1 MHRLRLI
8 AVPVVAL
15 VVGLTPLA
23 SVAPAAAPPASNRLT
38 LAQYLKPGMPVELVS
53 ARSADRIA
61 WIAYEEGKRNVYTAA
76 APDFKPVRLTAFLKE
91 DGTDMT
97 EIRIADDGS
106 TVAFVRGSAPN
117 RQGWVA
123 NPTSDPNGA
132 ERAIWAVR
140 VTPVPGTA
148 TRLAEG
154 NNPVVSPDG
163 RSVLYVKDGQI
174 YRARVTAL
182 ATATAI
188 DKGEK
193 PLIDAWGLNSGPRWS
208 PDGTRIAFVSN
219 RTDHSFIGMY
229 DVKARTVNYVAPSTD
244 RDTSPTWSADGKKI
258 AFLRRPGLPFG
269 QQTTPGAGSGL
280 PDTGG
285 GRGGGGGGRAGGG
298 FAPGGAAP
306 AAAPSTPAVA
316 PAPATA
322 PAAAAAQTTPPA
334 ASAQTGA
341 APAGRQGGRGGR
353 GGAGQNAAV
362 TGAPGVST
370 ALMDEPGLFRAAF
383 PGGYSLTLMVADV
396 AGPDMSAAKEVWHP
410 AADDAVFSNI
420 NAIEW
425 AGDRVVFS
433 LPPPGGG
440 GRGGGG
446 GGGGGRQAAP
456 PIGSVGPDGRVITDE
471 ESPRYYALQLNAS
484 ATPVYLNTTKGIVED
499 QTAWTLS
506 PDGKMF
512 YYCTNAVDRDP
523 NDLDRRHIWGVP
535 LSGGTPRMI
544 TAGDGIENVPVVL
557 SSNKQIAVL
566 SSDAKRPFSVGIWPS
581 DGSGTAGQAAQKVI
595 YPTLGPDFPM
605 SEEVAPTNVTLKAED
620 GVEFHSQLFLPKDM
634 KAGEKHPA
642 LIFVHGGP
650 ARQMLLG
657 WHYLSFYHVFY
668 GVDEWLASKGYVILS
683 VNYRLG
689 VGYGRTFRTPPD
701 GGARGNAEYRDVLA
715 AGKWLAAREDVDP
728 SRVGIWGLSYGG
740 LLTSEALARN
750 SDIFKAGI
758 DLAGVHLEGSSLD
771 PNDVSYEASTIS
783 AIDKWKS
790 PVLLIQGDDDRNVNF
805 AQMVG
810 LVDLLRA
817 RNVYYELIVY
827 PDDVHETLLHSRWL
841 NSFAHMET
849 FLNKFLPPNAILSK

>member
-1 MHRLRLI
+1 MHRLRLV

-15 VVGLTPLA
+15 AVALTPLA
-23 SVAPAAAPPASNRLT
+23 SVTRAAAPQASNRLT

-53 ARSADRIA
+53 ARSANRIA

-97 EIRIADDGS
+97 EIRISDDGS

-148 TRLAEG
+148 IRLAEG

-182 ATATAI
+182 AEATPI

-193 PLIDAWGLNSGPRWS
+193 PFIDAWGLNGGPRWS

-229 DVKARTVNYVAPSTD
+229 DVKTRTVSYVAPSTD

-269 QQTTPGAGSGL
+269 QQATPGAGSGL
-280 PDTGG
+280 PDSGG
-285 GRGGGGGGRAGGG
+285 GRLGGGGGRAGGAL
-298 FAPGGAAP
+298 APGGAAP
-306 AAAPSTPAVA
+306 AAAPPAAAA

-322 PAAAAAQTTPPA
+322 PAATAAQTPPP
-334 ASAQTGA
+334 AQTGA
-341 APAGRQGGRGGR
+341 PATGRQGGRGGR
-353 GGAGQNAAV
+353 GGGAGQGAAGN
-362 TGAPGVST
+362 GAPGVST
-370 ALMDEPGLFRAAF
+370 ALVDEPGLFRAAF
-383 PGGYSLTLMVADV
+383 PGGYTLSLMVADV
-396 AGPDMSAAKEVWHP
+396 AGPDISVAKEVWHP

-433 LPPPGGG
+433 IQPPGGG

-446 GGGGGRQAAP
+446 GGGGGRQSAP
-456 PIGSVGPDGRVITDE
+456 AMGSVGPDGRVITDE

-512 YYCTNAVDRDP
+512 YYCTNAVDKDP
-523 NDLDRRHIWGVP
+523 SDLDRRHIWGVP
-535 LSGGTPRMI
+535 LAGGTPRMI

-581 DGSGTAGQAAQKVI
+581 DGSGTAGQSAQKVI

-668 GVDEWLASKGYVILS
+668 GVNEWLASKGYIVMS

-701 GGARGNAEYRDVLA
+701 GGARGNSEYRDVLA

-728 SRVGIWGLSYGG
+728 NRVGIWGLSYGG

-849 FLNKFLPPNAILSK
+849 FLNKFLPPNAIQMGQR